1 MCKYS
6 NGIICNHPCKIGE
19 FCNNPDDCE
28 YLSEGDTYG

>member
-6 NGIICNHPCKIGE
+6 DGIICNHHCIGE
-19 FCNNPDDCE
+19 FCNNHGDCE